1 MTERLYREDPYL
13 LDFDALIIARR
24 RHQDRPAVVLDRTAF
39 YAESGGQPWDT
50 GTLGGAGV
58 VAVIEE
64 GGEILHVLD
73 APLPDGEDRVH
84 GRVDGERRRDH
95 MQQHHG
101 QHLLSRALVEVAT
114 ARTLSFHLG
123 AESVTIDLD
132 RVVTEEELRRAEA
145 RANEIV
151 WQARPVSVREVTRAE
166 AESLLAGGIGRLHGG
181 PAPDDR
187 AQSRS
192 ARALDEAGERVRLIE
207 AEGFDLQAC
216 SGTHPRTTA
225 EVGVVL
231 VVGHER
237 YKGGS
242 RIRFVCGHRAL
253 AAMHERQRIL
263 DVVGAAFSSSL
274 ADLPEAA
281 RRTLEQLRE
290 SERRGRELR
299 EKAMEGEAR
308 RLLAEARDV
317 PAVVARAYDGWPAA
331 DLRALAGQVVALAPC
346 VALLGSRADKAYLVF
361 AQSEGLP
368 HDVPALLRDALAL
381 VGGRGGGRGNLAQGG
396 GDRLE
401 GLDEALAAAGRAVRA
416 RAAGGT

>member
-1 MTERLYREDPYL
+1 VTERLYRDDPYL
-13 LDFDALIIARR
+13 LEFDAVVVARR
-24 RHQDRPAVVLDRTAF
+24 RYDERLAVVLDRTAF

-50 GTLGGAGV
+50 GTLGGASV

-64 GGEILHVLD
+64 DGAILHVLD
-73 APLPDGEDRVH
+73 AEVADDRVH
-84 GRVDGERRRDH
+84 GRVDGARRLDH

-101 QHLLSRALVEVAT
+101 QHLLSRALVEVAS

-123 AESVTIDLD
+123 AEEVTIDLD
-132 RVVTEEELRRAEA
+132 RHVSEDERGRAEA

-151 WQARPVSVREVTRAE
+151 WQARPVSVREVTRQE
-166 AESLLAGGIGRLHGG
+166 AESLLAGDIGRLHGG
-181 PAPDDR
+181 PALDDR

-192 ARALDEAGERVRLIE
+192 TRALEEAGDRIRLIE
-207 AEGFDLQAC
+207 AQGFDLQAC
-216 SGTHPRTTA
+216 GGTHPRTTA

-253 AAMHERQRIL
+253 AAMHRRQRVL
-263 DVVGAAFSSSL
+263 DEVGTAFSSGL
-274 ADLPEAA
+274 EGLPEAA
-281 RRTLEQLRE
+281 RRTLDQLRE
-290 SERRGRELR
+290 SERRGRDLLDR
-299 EKAMEGEAR
+299 AMEGEAR
-308 RLLAEARDV
+308 RLLAKVEGP

-331 DLRALAGQVVALAPC
+331 DLRVLAGHLIVLAPC

-368 HDVPALLRDALAL
+368 HDVPALLREALTL

-401 GLDEALAAAGRAVRA
+401 SLDDALAKAEQTVRA
-416 RAAGGT
+416 HPASGA

>member
-1 MTERLYREDPYL
+1 VTERLYRDDPYL
-13 LDFDALIIARR
+13 LEFDAVVVARR
-24 RHQDRPAVVLDRTAF
+24 RYDERPAVVLDRTAF

-50 GTLGGAGV
+50 GTLGGASV

-64 GGEILHVLD
+64 NGAILHVLD
-73 APLPDGEDRVH
+73 AEVADDRVH
-84 GRVDGERRRDH
+84 GRVDGARRLDH

-101 QHLLSRALVEVAT
+101 QHLLSRALVEVAS

-123 AESVTIDLD
+123 AEEVTIDLD
-132 RVVTEEELRRAEA
+132 RHVSEDELGRAEA

-151 WQARPVSVREVTRAE
+151 WQARPVSVREVTRKE
-166 AESLLAGGIGRLHGG
+166 AESLLAGDIGRLHGG
-181 PAPDDR
+181 PALDDR
-187 AQSRS
+187 AQNRS
-192 ARALDEAGERVRLIE
+192 TRALEEAGDRIRLIE
-207 AEGFDLQAC
+207 AQGFDLQAC
-216 SGTHPRTTA
+216 GGTHPRTTA

-253 AAMHERQRIL
+253 AAMHRRQRVL
-263 DVVGAAFSSSL
+263 DEVGAAFSSGL
-274 ADLPEAA
+274 EGLPEAA

-290 SERRGRELR
+290 SERRGQDLLDR
-299 EKAMEGEAR
+299 AMEGEAR
-308 RLLAEARDV
+308 RLLAEVEGA

-331 DLRALAGQVVALAPC
+331 DLRVLAGHLVALGPC
-346 VALLGSRADKAYLVF
+346 VALLGSRADKAYFVF
-361 AQSEGLP
+361 AQSGGLP
-368 HDVPALLRDALAL
+368 YDVPALLREALTL

-401 GLDEALAAAGRAVRA
+401 GLDDALAKAEQTVRA
-416 RAAGGT
+416 HAASGA

>member
-1 MTERLYREDPYL
+1 VTERLYRDDPDL
-13 LDFDALIIARR
+13 LDFDAVVVARR

-50 GTLGGAGV
+50 GTLGGASV

-73 APLPDGEDRVH
+73 ADVADDRVH
-84 GRVDGERRRDH
+84 GRVDGPRRLDH

-101 QHLLSRALVEVAT
+101 QHLLSRALVEVAS

-123 AESVTIDLD
+123 AEEVTIDLD
-132 RVVTEEELRRAEA
+132 RHVSEDALRRAEA

-151 WQARPVSVREVTRAE
+151 WQARPVSVREVTRKE
-166 AESLLAGGIGRLHGG
+166 AESLLAGDIGRLHGG
-181 PAPDDR
+181 PALDER
-187 AQSRS
+187 AQNRS
-192 ARALDEAGERVRLIE
+192 IRALEEAGDRIRLIE

-253 AAMHERQRIL
+253 AAMHRRQRVL
-263 DVVGAAFSSSL
+263 DEVGAAFSSGL
-274 ADLPEAA
+274 EGLPEAA
-281 RRTLEQLRE
+281 RRTLDQLRE
-290 SERRGRELR
+290 SERRGRDLLDR
-299 EKAMEGEAR
+299 AMEGEAR
-308 RLLAEARDV
+308 RLLAEAGSV

-331 DLRALAGQVVALAPC
+331 DLRVLAAHLVALAPS

-368 HDVPALLRDALAL
+368 HDVPGLLRDALTR

-396 GDRLE
+396 GDRIE
-401 GLDEALAAAGRAVRA
+401 GLDDALAKAEQTVRA
-416 RAAGGT
+416 RAAGGA